1 MFIRDGIAYAGEP
14 VQDIE
19 VSTAR
24 YAGDWMLLVTFS
36 TTARY
41 AGDWILLV
49 TFSTGETRLFD
60 ASQLFDVPV
69 FARLENP
76 GVLSS
81 FSIDHGVIT
90 WLDGDI
96 DIAPRGSV
104 CPQSSL

>member
-19 VSTAR
+19 VS
-24 YAGDWMLLVTFS
+24 
-36 TTARY
+36 TARY

-76 GVLSS
+76 DVLSS

-96 DIAPRGSV
+96 DIAPEAVYAR
-104 CPQSSL
+104 SLRYEDAA